1 MQVRIL
7 LSPLKILDM
16 ELEEKIIDY
25 WLNNK
30 DNRVSVIAKKFEVS
44 EYKVSRAINNYLKNK
59 KHYVK

>member
-1 MQVRIL
+1 
-7 LSPLKILDM
+7 M

-25 WLNNK
+25 WLSNK